1 MLSIRIENKISQSL
15 TKIISKTRSFLL
27 FGKPNKIKFGRRVK
41 LSGALQLGFNITIKD
56 NSIIRGENISIE
68 NNVFIHENVQIRGKE
83 SLSIGEG
90 TTINRNTCILDK
102 VRIGKYCSIAP
113 NVVIVGS
120 NHNFNDP
127 VLLIKQQGSSI
138 KGIIIEDDVW
148 IGANTTILD
157 GIIIGKGSI
166 IAAGAVVNKSI
177 PPYTIVGGVPAK
189 IIKKRGQ

>member
-1 MLSIRIENKISQSL
+1 MLSIRIENKINQTL
-15 TKIISKTRSFLL
+15 TNIISQVRSFLL
-27 FGKPNKIKFGRRVK
+27 FGNINRIKFGRRVK
-41 LSGALQLGFNITIKD
+41 LSGEMQLGFDITIKD
-56 NSIIRGENISIE
+56 NSNIRGKNVCIE
-68 NNVFIHENVQIRGKE
+68 DNVFIHENVQIRGKE
-83 SLSIGEG
+83 SLSVGKG

-127 VLLIKQQGSSI
+127 DLLIKKQGLTI
-138 KGIIIEDDVW
+138 KGITIEDDVW
-148 IGANTTILD
+148 IGANATILD

-177 PPYTIVGGVPAK
+177 PPYTIAGGVPAK
-189 IIKKRGQ
+189 IIKKRK